1 LPEVRKTAAYLAS
14 GVVLTLAGC
23 ARSDTGIH
31 IHARLGSLAYDELQ
45 FGVTGAGS
53 ELVVD
58 PATAGRYQGP
68 FAPGDQDVLVY
79 LRDDLAGSQLHCEA
93 SALRAA
99 AVVGTGASDVSVV
112 RGEMTDVDI
121 VMMAAP
127 GGGPGKP
134 DDGGAGKPDDGGS
147 GMPGGGGPGMPGGGA
162 CVLGAECAPVGCADD
177 GKSIVPAGSCDGA
190 GKCVIPEKIKCAK
203 EAACV
208 AGVCVDAESVQP

>member
-1 LPEVRKTAAYLAS
+1 LPEVRKRAACLAI

-45 FGVTGAGS
+45 FGVTRAGG

-79 LRDDLAGSQLHCEA
+79 LRDDLDGSRLHCEA

-99 AVVGTGASDVSVV
+99 AVVGTGAGDVTVV

-121 VMMAAP
+121 VMAAA

-134 DDGGAGKPDDGGS
+134 DDGGSA
-147 GMPGGGGPGMPGGGA
+147 MPGDGGPGGEA
-162 CVLGAECAPVGCADD
+162 CILGAQCAPAGCADD
-177 GKSIVPAGSCDGA
+177 GKTAVPAGICDRA
-190 GKCVIPEKIKCAK
+190 GNCMIPPKIRCGK
-203 EAACV
+203 EATCV
-208 AGVCVDAESVQP
+208 AGVCVDAKSVQP